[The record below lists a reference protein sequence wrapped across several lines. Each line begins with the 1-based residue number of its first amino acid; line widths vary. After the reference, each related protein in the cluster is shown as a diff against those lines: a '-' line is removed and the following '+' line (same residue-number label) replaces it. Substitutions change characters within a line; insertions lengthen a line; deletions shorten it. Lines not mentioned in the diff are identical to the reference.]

1 MSYAKP
7 IRAEDAHAV
16 EQLQARIAEAERLQ
30 ERMKTANKIVR
41 DKKLTDDEKV
51 ARLGSECGIPQDGAR
66 KLLRPDFAGRIGFAN
81 YELTNNAA
89 NIRRMQ
95 ARVDALTKEGAR
107 PSVTVQFPGGR
118 MEDNAEDCRVRI
130 YHDAKP
136 GSDVIAKLKSN
147 GFHWSPTLTCWQ
159 RLRNDS
165 ARWAAMRVTGVSW
178 PEAGG
183 VDSNG
188 AHPLMSP
195 SVATSK
201 AASGAP
207 RTGMAV

>member
-7 IRAEDAHAV
+7 IRTEDAGAV

-30 ERMKTANKIVR
+30 EKMKAANRIVR
-41 DKKLTDDEKV
+41 DKKLSDEEKV
-51 ARLGSECGIPQDGAR
+51 ARIGAECGIPADGAR

-95 ARVDALTKEGAR
+95 ARVEGLAKESVR
-107 PSVTVQFPGGR
+107 PSVTVEFPGGR
-118 MEDNAEDCRVRI
+118 VEDDAAACRIRI

-136 GSDVIAKLKSN
+136 ALEVIRQLKLH
-147 GFHWSPTLTCWQ
+147 GFHWSSRLKCWS

-165 ARWAAMRVTGVSW
+165 ARFYATAIT
-178 PEAGG
+178 
-183 VDSNG
+183 G
-188 AHPLMSP
+188 AHWSDAARALVRLADGEAIP
-195 SVATSK
+195 SVATKS
-201 AASGAP
+201 AAATVRPGISP
-207 RTGMAV
+207 